1 MTNPNPTPTGKQML
15 ERGLKVKDRVAWLLK
30 RYPQCKGDDLQLTWQ
45 YYKHYTEVR
54 ITFETFKALLMCPA
68 PETIRRRRQELQQI
82 EKQGLEAGEIT
93 LDDCQYLPKE
103 RTITKRHNY
112 RNALKA
118 YYGNGQLNLGDF

>member
-1 MTNPNPTPTGKQML
+1 MNNPTPSGSQML
-15 ERGLKVKDRVAWLLK
+15 ARSEKVKDRVAWLLK
-30 RYPQCKGDDLQLTWQ
+30 RYPQTKGDDLQLVWR
-45 YYKHYTEVR
+45 YYKAYTNIR
-54 ITFETFKALLMCPA
+54 IKFVDFKELLMSPA

-103 RTITKRHNY
+103 RTIKKRHNY

>member
-1 MTNPNPTPTGKQML
+1 MNDPNPTGEQML
-15 ERGLKVKDRVAWLLK
+15 ERGLKVKDRVAWILK
-30 RYPQCKGDDLQLTWQ
+30 RYPQTKGDDLQLVWR
-45 YYKHYTEVR
+45 YYKAYTNIR
-54 ITFETFKALLMCPA
+54 IKFVDFKELLMSPA

-93 LDDCQYLPKE
+93 LEDCQYLPKE
-103 RTITKRHNY
+103 RTLKKRHNY

>member
-1 MTNPNPTPTGKQML
+1 ML
-15 ERGLKVKDRVAWLLK
+15 ARSEKVKDRVAWLLK
-30 RYPQCKGDDLQLTWQ
+30 RYPQTKGDDLQLVWR
-45 YYKHYTEVR
+45 YYKAYTNIR
-54 ITFETFKALLMCPA
+54 IKFVDFKELLMSPA

-103 RTITKRHNY
+103 RTIKKRHNY